1 MKKIL
6 IISNDQIFIKKKKI
20 YSNFNDTI
28 NIIQAISE
36 NSKIYLLSRITNLK
50 QNFFFKAINFIKKT
64 DIKSL
69 FQLSKNNK
77 FTIFIISITPR
88 NFLYFLIISLFF
100 KKIKGFIYLR
110 SNGHVEYQK
119 KLGKIGH
126 TIYDFMFKILSRR
139 LKVISVSKTLTKKKI
154 HYLITPS
161 EIDSLWFKDK
171 KKIKTDIPRLLYFGR
186 FKVEKGVFS
195 LLKIIK
201 NMNIKFSLTI
211 AGDSNHVHTSV
222 KYVKFKKEI
231 KGKND
236 IIRLYDKH
244 NIFILPS
251 YTEGSPKVILE
262 SLSRL
267 RPVIVFTEI
276 KHVKYNLKGVFVCN
290 RNPKSFERLIK
301 YILLNYN
308 HIQKKMKTNKIPT
321 KEKFQRELIKI
332 IK

>member
-50 QNFFFKAINFIKKT
+50 QNFFFKAINLIKKT

-69 FQLSKNNK
+69 SQLSKNNK

-100 KKIKGFIYLR
+100 KKIEGFIYLR

-139 LKVISVSKTLTKKKI
+139 LKVISVS
-154 HYLITPS
+154 TPFA
-161 EIDSLWFKDK
+161 EIF
-171 KKIKTDIPRLLYFGR
+171 
-186 FKVEKGVFS
+186 
-195 LLKIIK
+195 
-201 NMNIKFSLTI
+201 
-211 AGDSNHVHTSV
+211 
-222 KYVKFKKEI
+222 
-231 KGKND
+231 
-236 IIRLYDKH
+236 
-244 NIFILPS
+244 
-251 YTEGSPKVILE
+251 
-262 SLSRL
+262 
-267 RPVIVFTEI
+267 
-276 KHVKYNLKGVFVCN
+276 
-290 RNPKSFERLIK
+290 
-301 YILLNYN
+301 
-308 HIQKKMKTNKIPT
+308 
-321 KEKFQRELIKI
+321 
-332 IK
+332 

>member
-1 MKKIL
+1 MKKVL

-28 NIIQAISE
+28 NIIQAISA

-50 QNFFFKAINFIKKT
+50 QNFFFKATNPIKKI
-64 DIKSL
+64 DIKS
-69 FQLSKNNK
+69 FYQLSKNSK
-77 FTIFIISITPR
+77 FTIFMISITPR
-88 NFLYFLIISLFF
+88 NFLYFFILSLFL

-110 SNGHVEYQK
+110 SNGHIEYQK
-119 KLGKIGH
+119 KLGKIGY
-126 TIYDFMFKILSRR
+126 TIYDLMFKILSRK

-154 HYLITPS
+154 HHLITPS

-171 KKIKTDIPRLLYFGR
+171 KKVKTDIPRLLYFGR

-201 NMNIKFSLTI
+201 SINIKFFLTI
-211 AGDSNHVHTSV
+211 AGDSNYVHTSI
-222 KYVKFKKEI
+222 KYIKFKKEI
-231 KGKND
+231 KGKKD

-251 YTEGSPKVILE
+251 YTEGSPKVLLE
-262 SLSRL
+262 SLTRL
-267 RPVIVFTEI
+267 RPVIVFKEI
-276 KHVKYNLKGVFVCN
+276 MHVKYNLKGVFVCN
-290 RNPKSFERLIK
+290 RDTKSFERLIK
-301 YILLNYN
+301 YILINYN
-308 HIQKKMKTNKIPT
+308 DIQKKMKKNKIPT
-321 KEKFQRELIKI
+321 RDKFQKELIKI

>member
-1 MKKIL
+1 MPG
-6 IISNDQIFIKKKKI
+6 IFFD
-20 YSNFNDTI
+20 NF
-28 NIIQAISE
+28 
-36 NSKIYLLSRITNLK
+36 SKYPRASVHLS
-50 QNFFFKAINFIKKT
+50 
-64 DIKSL
+64 
-69 FQLSKNNK
+69 
-77 FTIFIISITPR
+77 
-88 NFLYFLIISLFF
+88 
-100 KKIKGFIYLR
+100 
-110 SNGHVEYQK
+110 
-119 KLGKIGH
+119 
-126 TIYDFMFKILSRR
+126 
-139 LKVISVSKTLTKKKI
+139 
-154 HYLITPS
+154 
-161 EIDSLWFKDK
+161 FKDK

>member
-1 MKKIL
+1 MKKVL
-6 IISNDQIFIKKKKI
+6 IISNDKIFINKKKI
-20 YSNFNDTI
+20 YSNYNDTI
-28 NIIQAISE
+28 NIIQAISA

-50 QNFFFKAINFIKKT
+50 QHFFLKAINIIKKI

-69 FQLSKNNK
+69 SQLSKNNK

-88 NFLYFLIISLFF
+88 NFLYFLIISLLF
-100 KKIKGFIYLR
+100 KKIRGFIYLR

-119 KLGKIGH
+119 KLGKIGYS
-126 TIYDFMFKILSRR
+126 IYDLMFKILSRR
-139 LKVISVSKTLTKKKI
+139 LKVISVSKTITKKKI
-154 HYLITPS
+154 HHLITPS
-161 EIDSLWFKDK
+161 EIDSLWFKNK
-171 KKIKTDIPRLLYFGR
+171 KKVKTDIPRLLYFGR

-201 NMNIKFSLTI
+201 NINIKFSLTI
-211 AGDSNHVHTSV
+211 AGDSNHAQTSI

-231 KGKND
+231 KRKND

-244 NIFILPS
+244 NIFVLPS
-251 YTEGSPKVILE
+251 YTEGSPKVVLE

-290 RNPKSFERLIK
+290 RDSTSFERLIK

-308 HIQKKMKTNKIPT
+308 HIQKKIKKNKIPT
-321 KEKFQRELIKI
+321 REKFQKELIKI